1 MLCIDNQ
8 YTKPQFNLA
17 AEEYLLKNFQENIF
31 MLWRNEPS
39 IIIGKHQNALA
50 EINFD
55 YVKDNGIN
63 VVRRMTGGGAVF
75 HDLGNLNFTFIETH
89 YGEGK
94 PSMDFRKFTQ
104 PILDILQS
112 LGIDARFEGRNDLTI
127 EGKKFSGNAECIHKN
142 RVLHHGTLLFSA
154 QLPDLSA
161 ALKVDPAKFNDKS
174 VKSVRSRVTNISE
187 HLSHPLDV
195 TSFKNL
201 VLNHIM
207 EMYEEA
213 RLYHFTEEDL
223 KGINHLKATKYDT
236 YEWNFGQSPAYN
248 FRKVVKTSGGF
259 VEFDLLV
266 DRGLIQSARI
276 FGDFFSLSDTDEI
289 EAALQ
294 GVPHTSESVSAILDN
309 FDLGLYFNN
318 ISKEELLNAIF

>member
-8 YTKPQFNLA
+8 NTKPQFNLA
-17 AEEYLLKNFQENIF
+17 AEEYLLKNFSDDIF

-50 EINFD
+50 EINVD
-55 YVKDNGIN
+55 YVKENGIN

-89 YGEGK
+89 EGDGK
-94 PSMDFRKFTQ
+94 ASMDFRKYTQ
-104 PILDILQS
+104 PILDILQR

-127 EGKKFSGNAECIHKN
+127 EGKKFSGNAECIYKN

-154 QLPDLSA
+154 KLPDLSA

-174 VKSVRSRVTNISE
+174 VKSVRSRVTNVLE
-187 HLSHPLDV
+187 HLSQPMDV
-195 TSFKNL
+195 VEFKNL
-201 VLNHIM
+201 IFNHIL
-207 EMYEEA
+207 EMYEDARVYQFSNADLEA
-213 RLYHFTEEDL
+213 IEKL
-223 KGINHLKATKYDT
+223 KTTKYDT
-236 YEWNFGQSPAYN
+236 YEWNFGQSPEYN

-259 VEFDLLV
+259 VEFDLMV
-266 DRGLIQSARI
+266 EKGIIRSARI
-276 FGDFFSLSDTDEI
+276 FGDFFSLADTDEI

-294 GVPHTSESVSAILDN
+294 GQSHTPEAISAVLDK
-309 FDLGLYFNN
+309 FDLSQYFSN
-318 ISKEELLNAIF
+318 ISKEELLSAIF